1 MRAEVIPPRHW
12 FSRDCKSPRKVE
24 IKVVNNKDNADTARE
39 RKSFSVILVLLLIH
53 APGFAHI
60 FINPRSCMVS
70 SCKIYD
76 RTAVTTKSID
86 S

>member
-1 MRAEVIPPRHW
+1 
-12 FSRDCKSPRKVE
+12 
-24 IKVVNNKDNADTARE
+24 
-39 RKSFSVILVLLLIH
+39 LLLIH
-53 APGFAHI
+53 APGFAKI